1 MARNN
6 PAKFWQPGVAG
17 ALMLLGLIAR
27 PHGGLVADDQVL
39 VVDPSAV
46 AAVPSSLFP
55 VASRSRFADDI
66 RAFEAADALKPPPAC
81 ATLFVGSSSIRFW
94 HTLADDFPDRTV
106 INRGFGGS
114 TIAEVN
120 YFFGSIVAPYKPA
133 QVVFYAGEN
142 DLTFRLTP
150 AETFE
155 DFREFMALKDASLGS
170 TPVWFISAKPSKRR
184 FDQIYRQQELN
195 TLVRQMAEARDDLV
209 YVDVVTPMMT
219 AQGQPRDIFIEDG
232 LHMTAEGYTTWTA
245 VLQKALG
252 APASSSPFCPASR

>member
-1 MARNN
+1 M
-6 PAKFWQPGVAG
+6 
-17 ALMLLGLIAR
+17 MLGLNGGLIA
-27 PHGGLVADDQVL
+27 DDQAL
-39 VVDPSAV
+39 VVDPRAV
-46 AAVPSSLFP
+46 AAAPSSLFP

-66 RAFEAADALKPPPAC
+66 RAFEAADALKPPPVC

-114 TIAEVN
+114 TIAEAN

-133 QVVFYAGEN
+133 QIVFYSGEN

-150 AETFE
+150 AEAFE
-155 DFREFMALKDASLGS
+155 GFKEFMALKDAALGS
-170 TPVWFISAKPSKRR
+170 TPVWFISAKPSRRR

-209 YVDVVTPMMT
+209 YVDVVGPMMT
-219 AQGQPRDIFIEDG
+219 QEGLPKDIFIEDG
-232 LHMTAEGYTTWTA
+232 LHMTAEGYAIWTT
-245 VLQKALG
+245 VLKKALDT
-252 APASSSPFCPASR
+252 PATSSPFCAASRYLGH